1 MKKTAVILAI
11 ALGFSFSLVNANHNP
26 VSSTALETVI
36 GPKIS
41 PLCMSIV
48 KGDTETVKKLLGLGV
63 DVNEKSAGM
72 TPAIYAARYNRVEI
86 LNYLI
91 ESGANLKV
99 KCDKGYTALEHA
111 EMSNATEA
119 KAAIKSA
126 LDK

>member
-11 ALGFSFSLVNANHNP
+11 ALGFSFNLSNANHLP
-26 VSSTALETVI
+26 VSSTTMETVI
-36 GPKIS
+36 APKIS

-63 DVNEKSAGM
+63 DVNEKSGGM
-72 TPAIYAARYNRVEI
+72 TPARYAARYNRVEI
-86 LNYLI
+86 LGHLI
-91 ESGANLKV
+91 DSGANLKT

-111 EMSNATEA
+111 EMSNAVEA
-119 KAAIKSA
+119 KATIKEA